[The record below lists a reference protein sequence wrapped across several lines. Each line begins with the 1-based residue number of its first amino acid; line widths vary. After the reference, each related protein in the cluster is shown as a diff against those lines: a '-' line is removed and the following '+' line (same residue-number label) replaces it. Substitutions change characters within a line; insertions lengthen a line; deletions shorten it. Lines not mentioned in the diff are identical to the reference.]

1 MNIFKIVNCES
12 QSLVISKIQQQFLSM
27 EPELSQMQQKF
38 LRLKQK
44 VLKVYQLAEKY
55 SVDQSSQNSVSL
67 DLESL
72 LQRLLQILSSSSIK
86 DQVSIQT
93 STQSSNKA
101 NNQYDLLQLI
111 LALKSHLENL
121 LSSSANSI
129 VSNPAVIHQLT

>member
-12 QSLVISKIQQQFLSM
+12 QSLVISKIQQQFLLM

-38 LRLKQK
+38 LSLKQK
-44 VLKVYQLAEKY
+44 VLRVNQLAQRY

-86 DQVSIQT
+86 DQV
-93 STQSSNKA
+93 
-101 NNQYDLLQLI
+101 
-111 LALKSHLENL
+111 
-121 LSSSANSI
+121 
-129 VSNPAVIHQLT
+129 